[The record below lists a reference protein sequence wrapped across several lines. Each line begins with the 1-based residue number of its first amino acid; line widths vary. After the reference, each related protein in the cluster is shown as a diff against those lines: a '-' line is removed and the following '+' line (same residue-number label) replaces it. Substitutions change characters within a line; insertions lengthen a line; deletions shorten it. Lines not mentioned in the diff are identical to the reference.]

1 MANENEV
8 KERFYYQA
16 YMMGKN
22 PTEIAGQEMGR
33 RMVMQI
39 EQNLITSQSLA
50 LLSEQVIEQGRGGE
64 AKSGAVSKSESGAK
78 AKSGAVSKS
87 ESGAKAKTGAK
98 SKDGA
103 KAKTGAKAADK
114 SADKSAA
121 KK

>member
-1 MANENEV
+1 MHDEKEV

-16 YMMGKN
+16 YMRGMN

-78 AKSGAVSKS
+78 AK
-87 ESGAKAKTGAK
+87 TGAK

-103 KAKTGAKAADK
+103 KAKTGAKTGAKAADK
-114 SADKSAA
+114 K
-121 KK
+121 